1 MIEEKQVW
9 MINGEVIELNEQTTE
24 MLKALSDPKQ
34 VKAIADD
41 LIHFSD
47 TAKDGFIN
55 IQNQSLIKRLMGEVT
70 GRNSQE
76 MATAIG
82 NNNEAMRFLGYLST
96 CLYLQNVQ
104 WNEQMRSLQP
114 MLEEWKANEAE
125 WKGIVELQV
134 GYQKVKHEQEE
145 LQKQGAELHTRLT
158 LLGKDYK
165 AIDQWKTEVEYQV
178 QRIAEQAETTE
189 KKTKKSISELRLLQE
204 DVAREMREQK
214 EKMKQELKVFQ
225 TEAKE
230 FMEREAERSALL
242 HERMTLLQAYI
253 EMPWWRR
260 IFARSLRR
268 QIAAAREPQ

>member
-1 MIEEKQVW
+1 MKEANQVW
-9 MINGEVIELNEQTTE
+9 MINGEAIELNEQTAE
-24 MLKALSDPKQ
+24 MLKVLSDPKQ

-55 IQNQSLIKRLMGEVT
+55 IQNQGLIKRLMGEVT

-76 MATAIG
+76 MATAIE

-104 WNEQMRSLQP
+104 WNEQMISLQP

-125 WKGIVELQV
+125 WKGIVELQA
-134 GYQKVKHEQEE
+134 GYQKVKQELEEQ
-145 LQKQGAELHTRLT
+145 QKQWVELHTRLT
-158 LLGKDYK
+158 LLGKDCK
-165 AIDQWKTEVEYQV
+165 AIDQWKTELEYQV
-178 QRIAEQAETTE
+178 QRIAEQAEATE
-189 KKTKKSISELRLLQE
+189 KKSRKSISELRLLQE

-214 EKMKQELKVFQ
+214 EKMKLELKAFQ
-225 TEAKE
+225 TEAQE
-230 FMEREAERSALL
+230 FMEREAKRSTLL

-260 IFARSLRR
+260 IFARSHRR
-268 QIAAAREPQ
+268 QIAATRETE